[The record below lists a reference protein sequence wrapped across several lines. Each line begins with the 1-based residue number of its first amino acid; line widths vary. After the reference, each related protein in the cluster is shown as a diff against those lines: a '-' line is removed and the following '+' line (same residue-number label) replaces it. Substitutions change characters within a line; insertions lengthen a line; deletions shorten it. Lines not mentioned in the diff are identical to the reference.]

1 MSEDATKYRTSH
13 GSPVTRSEIAQLD
26 EVEGRGLLYAAVT
39 PRRWRRLLPSVWM
52 LRRWRGCAKRPG
64 HSTEVKR
71 TLREEVLSQARD
83 AATSDA

>member
-1 MSEDATKYRTSH
+1 MEAAIAIPLDAEALAWLR
-13 GSPVTRSEIAQLD
+13 E
-26 EVEGRGLLYAAVT
+26 AA
-39 PRRWRRLLPSVWM
+39 R
-52 LRRWRGCAKRPG
+52 